1 MAGSTAVLAAI
12 LLVDLAAFGL
22 AIGAAQ
28 SRPSASVETDA
39 RQEWTYCV
47 YHPDAATTLG
57 GSALALLLVGQAVA
71 AVASR
76 CFCGGP
82 ALRPGGARACALV
95 LYLSSCLYSSLCS
108 FLTGYAEW
116 VRMDY
121 GDEVIDVK
129 YPHFCTCEVVPPSW
143 VAFIIGE
150 ACLLAGLVQSAY
162 HTGLRTV
169 FFENPPD
176 CETMRRGTFGAG
188 AAFALFTCV
197 LTSAYYYCY
206 SKARIS
212 FHRREATI
220 GMTPL

>member
-22 AIGAAQ
+22 SIGAVQ
-28 SRPSASVETDA
+28 SRPSANLKTDA
-39 RQEWTYCV
+39 GQEWNYCV
-47 YHPDAATTLG
+47 YRPDAATALG
-57 GSALALLLVGQAVA
+57 AAALALLLVGQAVA

-76 CFCGGP
+76 CFCCGP

-95 LYLSSCLYSSLCS
+95 LYLS
-108 FLTGYAEW
+108 
-116 VRMDY
+116 
-121 GDEVIDVK
+121 
-129 YPHFCTCEVVPPSW
+129 SW

-169 FFENPPD
+169 IFENPPD
-176 CETMRRGTFGAG
+176 CETVRRGTFVAG
-188 AAFALFTCV
+188 AVFALCTCL

-206 SKARIS
+206 SKARVS